1 MNDSLISSQSDV
13 IDLPP
18 VPTVFDIP
26 DITNLIADYCDD
38 ESLSKIS
45 RVNLFQLTSADK
57 QRH

>member
-1 MNDSLISSQSDV
+1 MNDSLLSSQSDV
-13 IDLPP
+13 ISLPP

-45 RVNLFQLTSADK
+45 RVYLFYLTYSGK